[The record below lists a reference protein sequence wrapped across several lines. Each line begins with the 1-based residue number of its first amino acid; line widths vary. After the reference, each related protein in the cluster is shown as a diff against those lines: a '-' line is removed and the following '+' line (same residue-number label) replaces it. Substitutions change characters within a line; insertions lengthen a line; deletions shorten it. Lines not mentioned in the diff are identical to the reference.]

1 MRQRGTNNNEHCNL
15 IQVVLDPDLIKVQL
29 EWHLRAYQN
38 TCLCKLSWNPLQWT
52 WHDLYTGQG
61 SKGIPFFQFTTRLGR
76 HILVAQTDKEP
87 VVAKIWH
94 TYHIPWH
101 NYYQVLVTIVNTTT
115 HCRRNPRIRVIL
127 GGTTGVLD

>member
-61 SKGIPFFQFTTRLGR
+61 SKGIPFFQFTTRLGCY
-76 HILVAQTDKEP
+76 IIAAQTDRESD
-87 VVAKIWH
+87 AQRYD
-94 TYHIPWH
+94 THIVFPIQLLPSFSN
-101 NYYQVLVTIVNTTT
+101 NYGNNNTIGELPYFN
-115 HCRRNPRIRVIL
+115 
-127 GGTTGVLD
+127 DY